1 MIAKNTGHKGF
12 KEINTLE
19 TIMVVNRCEQSF
31 KEMTERKPD
40 EALLLR
46 IGLD

>member
-1 MIAKNTGHKGF
+1 MMDKKA

-19 TIMVVNRCEQSF
+19 TIMVVNRGAQSW
-31 KEMTERKPD
+31 KETTVMKPD